1 MKQYIE
7 PPIGG
12 KAYLYS
18 NSAESSVSL
27 RFVATLTMHLKV
39 MVLEQA
45 LNEAVRRFPH
55 LAVGVKEVDE
65 ELLFEP
71 QDLPVRVFDIKDA
84 DQPYVFGDLALNG
97 YLFKVSVSHKTIC
110 FDFCRAL
117 VDENGLMNFVKAV
130 IYRYLELSGCPVT
143 NDGTVKLMSSGYFQA
158 EGDDPMP
165 KIDDIPSSRPVW
177 YMDAKA
183 VRPELPDTVREEIV
197 QVRIPQSRLKGDKMN
212 LVDIPVTYLAPIF
225 SHTVQEYLA
234 DVKKEGEYVVASVQI
249 NLRPYVP
256 SGSMRPYTTPVYL
269 AYNRNIKDYPF
280 ATVLMSQK
288 KLLEAQLKN
297 DTLAYSA
304 QRKISQVE
312 KAFYRKETIQD
323 KRNAVAEMLEKA
335 ASMATYDICR
345 VGNIIL
351 PETMQRYVTEFYPA
365 VPAGANVYSLTVVS
379 YRGDVV
385 VTICGRKDTSKVC
398 GRFVELLAENDIEG
412 FIADEFP
419 FIPMDVQF

>member
-1 MKQYIE
+1 MKLYIE

-45 LNEAVRRFPH
+45 LNEAVHRFPH
-55 LAVGVKEVDE
+55 IAVRVKEVDG
-65 ELLFEP
+65 ELFFEP

-84 DQPYVFGDLALNG
+84 DQPYVFGDPALNG

-130 IYRYLELSGCPVT
+130 IYRYLELSGCPVV
-143 NDGTVKLMSSGYFQA
+143 NDGTVKLMSSEYFQA

-165 KIDDIPSSRPVW
+165 KIDDMPSSRPVW

-197 QVRIPQSRLKGDKMN
+197 QVRIPQSRLKGDKMD
-212 LVDIPVTYLAPIF
+212 LVNIPVTYLAPIF

-269 AYNRNIKDYPF
+269 AYNRNIREYPF
-280 ATVLMSQK
+280 TTVLMSQK

-304 QRKISQVE
+304 QRKISQIE
-312 KAFYRKETIQD
+312 KAFHHKDGIQA
-323 KRNAVAEMLEKA
+323 KKNAVAEMFEKT

-345 VGNIIL
+345 VGNLIL

-365 VPAGANVYSLTVVS
+365 VPAGAHMYSLTVVS
-379 YRGDVV
+379 YRGDVI
-385 VTICGRKDTSKVC
+385 VTVCGRKDTARVC
-398 GRFVELLAENDIEG
+398 GRFVELLAGIDIEA